1 MALKF
6 SELKTGSIG
15 LIQQQE
21 NGDICQIGLNPEQS
35 SMLQHFLAAMS
46 KESKLVI
53 LPKEYNLK
61 ISKK

>member
-1 MALKF
+1 MAIKF
-6 SELKTGSIG
+6 SELETGAIG

-21 NGDICQIGLNPEQS
+21 NGDICQIGLTTEQS
-35 SMLQHFLAAMS
+35 SILQAFLAAMS

-61 ISKK
+61 IIK